1 MSMFLEELEKWACE
15 WSTSSEM
22 HERKPITLILLD
34 VTLKSVWT
42 HIGSVYYVYLEN
54 TITLENTTQIK
65 IRLVV
70 FD

>member
-1 MSMFLEELEKWACE
+1 
-15 WSTSSEM
+15 M